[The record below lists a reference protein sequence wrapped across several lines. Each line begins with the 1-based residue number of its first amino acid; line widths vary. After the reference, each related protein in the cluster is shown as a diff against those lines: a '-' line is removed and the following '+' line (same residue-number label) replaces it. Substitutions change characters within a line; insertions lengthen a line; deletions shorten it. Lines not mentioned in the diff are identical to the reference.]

1 MSGILRDLI
10 DGGGVDQS
18 YTKIIYQLSI
28 GELRKNDVQQILSKL
43 EKGYSGYE
51 ILEKSRWDGGIKLL
65 NRSGLLSR
73 NVYRLLDY
81 FPSREAFNILSV
93 GLYLQS
99 NIHAPEVAY
108 NEGFAC
114 CIPRFHDFHC
124 GLSCSFDKTFSLR
137 YEILGS
143 EIHPFSNSQLKKK
156 YGKYSKAFYVAR
168 LEENDKVDPATW
180 HDEANSDCNHVTISP
195 ARDVEAL
202 EILECKNKVRIPL
215 LEQLPWIVDGEV
227 LILMARAEWRDD
239 FLPDSDEW
247 SICVT
252 VTFNRILAVGG
263 ADDFLNV
270 WRLHR
275 MISAD
280 FVGTDAKQDF
290 GKIITFA
297 IAIVSSYL
305 DDLDLH
311 DPNDPDTEA
320 HAALKYLN
328 TLHARF
334 FIFFGFCTTFLIYL
348 DVLYFK
354 KNLQIN

>member
-1 MSGILRDLI
+1 M
-10 DGGGVDQS
+10 
-18 YTKIIYQLSI
+18 
-28 GELRKNDVQQILSKL
+28 SKL
-43 EKGYSGYE
+43 EKGHSGYE
-51 ILEKSRWDGGIKLL
+51 ILEKSIWDGGIKLL
-65 NRSGLLSR
+65 NPSGRLLR
-73 NVYRLLDY
+73 NVHRLLDY
-81 FPSREAFNILSV
+81 FPSREVVNILSV
-93 GLYLQS
+93 GLYLRS
-99 NIHAPEVAY
+99 NKHAPEVAY
-108 NEGFAC
+108 NEGYAY

-143 EIHPFSNSQLKKK
+143 EIHPFSNSQLKKN

-168 LEENDKVDPATW
+168 LEENDEVDPATW
-180 HDEANSDCNHVTISP
+180 HVEHDEANSDCNHVTISP

-215 LEQLPWIVDGEV
+215 LEQLPWRVDGEV
-227 LILMARAEWRDD
+227 LILKA
-239 FLPDSDEW
+239 
-247 SICVT
+247 

-348 DVLYFK
+348 DVLYFFK
-354 KNLQIN
+354 SFYR